1 MSEVLKLV
9 GINKY
14 FDEKKILD
22 DINLSVKRGEFL
34 TLIGPS
40 GCGKTTTLRI
50 IGGFEH
56 PDSGEVIFEGRD
68 ISKLAPNERNIN
80 TVFQNYA
87 LFPHLNVYDNVA
99 FGLRIKKRPEA
110 SIKQKVSEALDLVDL
125 KGYGNRAIA
134 RLSGGQK
141 QRVAIARALV
151 NEPEIILFDEPLG
164 ALDLKLRKRMQI
176 ELKNIQKEVGITF
189 IYVTHDQEEALSMSD
204 KIAVMNKGVIE
215 QYGSPQHIY
224 EEPVNAFVANFL
236 GDSNIFRGKMIDRSK
251 VSFLDQDFACVDKV
265 QPGKDVSV
273 MLRPEYLYLTD
284 DDKLKGRVESTMF
297 KGTFYNIRIRID
309 TSHGAVYI
317 NVHNPENVAIG
328 SNVSVAID
336 PDAIHVMEEPSPGQS
351 HNDPKAKEISEGKK

>member
-1 MSEVLKLV
+1 MSEVLQLRNIDKF
-9 GINKY
+9 Y
-14 FDEKKILD
+14 DEKQILKSID
-22 DINLSVKRGEFL
+22 LDVERGEFL

-50 IGGFEH
+50 IGGFEK
-56 PDSGEVIFEGRD
+56 PDSGEVIFEGKD
-68 ISKLAPNERNIN
+68 ISKIPPNERNIN

-87 LFPHLNVYDNVA
+87 LFPHLNVFDNVA
-99 FGLRIKKRPEA
+99 FGLRIKKTNE
-110 SIKQKVSEALDLVDL
+110 SEIKKKVEKALDLVDL
-125 KGYGNRAIA
+125 ANYGNRDIS

-215 QYGSPQHIY
+215 QFGTPQYIY

-236 GDSNIFRGKMIDRSK
+236 GDSNIFRGKMVDRSK
-251 VSFLDQDFACVDKV
+251 VNFLGHDYPCVDKV
-265 QPGKDVSV
+265 KPGKNVSV
-273 MLRPEYLYLTD
+273 MLRPEYLYLAED
-284 DDKLKGRVESTMF
+284 ANLKGVVQNSMF
-297 KGTFYNIRIRID
+297 KGTYYDIRVCGD
-309 TSHGAVYI
+309 NFGI
-317 NVHNPENVAIG
+317 NVHHPEDVAIG
-328 SNVSVAID
+328 THVCVAID
-336 PDAIHVMEEPSPGQS
+336 PDAIHVMEERAITDASVSAYEPG
-351 HNDPKAKEISEGKK
+351 GKVIWKNI

>member
-1 MSEVLKLV
+1 MSEVLQLKN
-9 GINKY
+9 INKFY
-14 FDEKKILD
+14 DEKQILKSID
-22 DINLSVKRGEFL
+22 LDVERGEFL

-50 IGGFEH
+50 IGGFEK

-68 ISKLAPNERNIN
+68 ISNIPPNERNIN

-99 FGLRIKKRPEA
+99 FGLRIKKTKE
-110 SIKQKVSEALDLVDL
+110 SEIKKKVENALALVDL
-125 KGYGNRAIA
+125 ENYGNRDIS

-176 ELKNIQKEVGITF
+176 ELKNIQQEVGITF

-204 KIAVMNKGVIE
+204 KIAVMNKGIIE
-215 QYGSPQHIY
+215 QYGTPQHIY

-236 GDSNIFRGKMIDRSK
+236 GDSNIFRGKMVDRSK
-251 VSFLDQDFACVDKV
+251 VNFLNHDYPCVDRV
-265 QPGKDVSV
+265 EPGKDVSV
-273 MLRPEYLYLTD
+273 MLRPEYLYLSENAN
-284 DDKLKGRVESTMF
+284 LKGKVVRSMF
-297 KGTFYNIRIRID
+297 KGTYYDIRVSGD
-309 TSHGAVYI
+309 DFSI
-317 NVHNPENVAIG
+317 NVHHPEDIALGTNVC
-328 SNVSVAID
+328 VAID
-336 PDAIHVMEEPSPGQS
+336 ADAIHVMEERVSQS
-351 HNDPKAKEISEGKK
+351 ELVEPNGVI

>member
-1 MSEVLKLV
+1 MSQVLNLV

-14 FDEKKILD
+14 FDGKQILD
-22 DINLSVKRGEFL
+22 DINLSVERGEFL

-56 PDSGEVIFEGRD
+56 PDSGEVIFEGKD
-68 ISKLAPNERNIN
+68 ISKLPANERNIN

-87 LFPHLNVYDNVA
+87 LFPHLNVADNVA
-99 FGLRIKKRPEA
+99 FGLRIKK
-110 SIKQKVSEALDLVDL
+110 VSESEIKSKVQKALALVDL
-125 KGYGNRAIA
+125 ENYGNRDIS

-164 ALDLKLRKRMQI
+164 ALDLKLRKRMQV

-204 KIAVMNKGVIE
+204 KIAVMNKGIIE
-215 QYGSPQHIY
+215 QYGTPQYIY

-236 GDSNIFRGKMIDRSK
+236 GDSNIFRGKMVDRSK
-251 VSFLDQDFACVDKV
+251 VRFLGHDFPCVDKV
-265 QPGKDVSV
+265 MPGKDVSV
-273 MLRPEYLYLTD
+273 MLRPEYLYLSD
-284 DDKLKGRVESTMF
+284 DADLKGVVENTMF
-297 KGTFYNIRIRID
+297 KGTYYNIKVSGED
-309 TSHGAVYI
+309 FSI
-317 NVHNPENVAIG
+317 NVHNPENVEIG
-328 SNVSVAID
+328 SNVCVAID
-336 PDAIHVMEEPSPGQS
+336 PDAIHVMEEPSIEP
-351 HNDPKAKEISEGKK
+351 DPYDNSIIEEPS

>member
-1 MSEVLKLV
+1 MSQVLNLI

-14 FDEKKILD
+14 FDGKKILD
-22 DINLSVKRGEFL
+22 DISLSVERGEFL

-56 PDSGEVIFEGRD
+56 PDSGEVIFEGKD
-68 ISKLAPNERNIN
+68 ISKLPANERNIN

-87 LFPHLNVYDNVA
+87 LFPHLNVADNVA
-99 FGLRIKKRPEA
+99 FGLRIKK
-110 SIKQKVSEALDLVDL
+110 VSESEIKSKVQKSLALVDL
-125 KGYGNRAIA
+125 ENYGNRDIS

-164 ALDLKLRKRMQI
+164 ALDLKLRKRMQV

-204 KIAVMNKGVIE
+204 KIAVMNKGIIE
-215 QYGSPQHIY
+215 QYGTPQYIY

-236 GDSNIFRGKMIDRSK
+236 GDSNIFRGKMVDRSK
-251 VSFLDQDFACVDKV
+251 VRFLGHDFPCVDKV
-265 QPGKDVSV
+265 MPGKDVSV
-273 MLRPEYLYLTD
+273 MLRPEYLYLSD
-284 DDKLKGRVESTMF
+284 DADLKGVVENTMF
-297 KGTFYNIRIRID
+297 KGTYYNIKVSGED
-309 TSHGAVYI
+309 FSI
-317 NVHNPENVAIG
+317 NVHNPENVEIG
-328 SNVSVAID
+328 SNVCVAID
-336 PDAIHVMEEPSPGQS
+336 PDAIHVMEEPSIEP
-351 HNDPKAKEISEGKK
+351 DPYDNSIIEEPS